1 MFTHAAAK
9 SQLRQMWGD
18 HMGEQDV
25 QDLSSD
31 EQLRLFMKAL
41 LEDVRALEMM
51 LDRSMFETGVRRMGA
66 EQEMFLVDPAGR
78 PAPLAVE
85 VLEHLDPALFT
96 TELARFNLEANLPPA
111 MFGGTCLR
119 DMETTLKEV
128 VSLASDAAGK
138 EGARIALTGILPSLR
153 QSDLGLD
160 NMTPNPRYFA
170 LNNALSEL
178 RGKRFF
184 TTIKGVDEL
193 NVRHDNVM
201 MEACNTSFQI
211 HFQVAP
217 DEFARL
223 YNVAQLVTAPVL
235 AAAVNSPVLLGH
247 RLWHETRVA
256 LFQQSIDARSTAH
269 KVRGQRARVSFGD
282 QWVDDSVI
290 EIFREDIARFRVV
303 LATEVTHSD
312 SLERVEAGEP
322 ASLQALRLHN
332 GTVYRWN
339 RPCYGVH
346 EGVAHLRI
354 ENRALPSGPT
364 VIDEVANA
372 AFFFGLMVAVTE
384 EYGDVREVFPFDVA
398 KDNFIAAARRGLE
411 AQFTWDGGR
420 TVAAGDL
427 IRDELLPLARKGL
440 EMREVDS
447 EDIDRY
453 LGVLDERTRTGKTGA
468 RWLLTSIAAMGDGAT
483 RDERDRALVTA
494 AISRQNQGDPV
505 HTWSEAS
512 LEESGGWRESYRTV
526 EQFMQTDLFT
536 VRPQDLV
543 NLAASLME
551 WERIRYVPVED
562 DQGELVGIVT
572 YRCLLRLVGRVAGTE
587 ESEVAVSDVMRP
599 HPMTVSVGTSTIEAI
614 RLMRDR
620 QVGCLPV
627 VQDGKLVG
635 MVTERDLSAGSAKL
649 LEEHLAR

>member
-1 MFTHAAAK
+1 
-9 SQLRQMWGD
+9 
-18 HMGEQDV
+18 MGEQDV

-41 LEDVRALEMM
+41 LEDVRALELM
-51 LDRSMFETGVRRMGA
+51 LERSMFETGVRRMGA
-66 EQEMFLVDPAGR
+66 EQEMFLVDSAGR

-85 VLEHLDPALFT
+85 VLKHLDPALFT
-96 TELARFNLEANLPPA
+96 TELARFNLEANLPPTV
-111 MFGGTCLR
+111 FGGNCLR
-119 DMETTLKEV
+119 DLEATLEEV
-128 VSLASDAAGK
+128 VGLASDAAAK

-184 TTIKGVDEL
+184 TTIRGVDEL
-193 NVRHDNVM
+193 NVRHGNVM

-223 YNVAQLVTAPVL
+223 YNVAQLVTGPVL
-235 AAAVNSPVLLGH
+235 AASVNSPVLLGH
-247 RLWHETRVA
+247 RLWQETRVA

-282 QWVDDSVI
+282 RWIDDSVI

-303 LATEVTHSD
+303 LATDVTESD
-312 SLERVEAGEP
+312 SLESVEAGKP

-372 AFFFGLMVAVTE
+372 AFYFGLMVAVTE
-384 EYGDVREVFPFDVA
+384 EYGDVRDVFTFDVA

-420 TVAAGDL
+420 TIAAGEL
-427 IRDELLPLARKGL
+427 IRDELLPLARRGL
-440 EMREVDS
+440 EMRDVDAD
-447 EDIDRY
+447 DIDRY
-453 LGVLDERTRTGKTGA
+453 LGVLDERTRTGRTGA
-468 RWLLTSIAAMGDGAT
+468 RWILSSIASMGDDAT

-494 AISRQNQGDPV
+494 AISRQFEGNPV
-505 HTWSEAS
+505 HTWTDAT
-512 LEESGGWRESYRTV
+512 LDESGGWRESYRTV

-562 DQGELVGIVT
+562 DQGALVGIVT

-587 ESEVAVSDVMRP
+587 EAEVAVADVMRTN
-599 HPMTVSVGTSTIEAI
+599 PMTVSAGTPTIEAI

-620 QVGCLPV
+620 KVGCLPV

-635 MVTERDLSAGSAKL
+635 MVTERDLIAVSAKL